1 MSKRLS
7 PEELK
12 ARALRLAAEGAAE
25 RDARMAPPVKP
36 ALPQATPPPPATRQ
50 PSSTPTAT
58 ALATPPA
65 PRRREEDGEP
75 GAAPD
80 APEAFGP
87 ELGGIVDSRKGLRA
101 RGWKPKNTLFHP
113 REIAMGEA
121 AARDWGLEWSELCNL
136 ALALIIDPSQ
146 RSESTNRM
154 LADIQRRRS

>member
-25 RDARMAPPVKP
+25 RDARMAPPIKP
-36 ALPQATPPPPATRQ
+36 ASHPATSPPPSPPPAPTPTPVATLVPPPP
-50 PSSTPTAT
+50 
-58 ALATPPA
+58 
-65 PRRREEDGEP
+65 RRRDEEVEP
-75 GAAPD
+75 GTAPD
-80 APEAFGP
+80 APESFGD
-87 ELGGIVDSRKGLRA
+87 EVIGGIVESRKGLRA

-154 LADIQRRRS
+154 LADIQRRRT

>member
-1 MSKRLS
+1 MSKRLT

-25 RDARMAPPVKP
+25 RDARMAPPLKP
-36 ALPQATPPPPATRQ
+36 ALPQPPEATVEPPPPA
-50 PSSTPTAT
+50 PIAV
-58 ALATPPA
+58 PPA
-65 PRRREEDGEP
+65 LRKREEEFGP

-80 APEAFGP
+80 SPESFGD
-87 ELGGIVDSRKGLRA
+87 EAIGGIVDSRRGLRA
-101 RGWKPKNTLFHP
+101 RGWKPKNTLYHP

-146 RSESTNRM
+146 RSESTNRI
-154 LADIQRRRS
+154 LADIQKRRS

>member
-1 MSKRLS
+1 MSKKLS
-7 PEELK
+7 SEELK

-36 ALPQATPPPPATRQ
+36 AQRQTAPPAEPSQLAPQAAEPV
-50 PSSTPTAT
+50 PS
-58 ALATPPA
+58 A
-65 PRRREEDGEP
+65 PVPSRRREDEGEA
-75 GAAPD
+75 GTAPD
-80 APEAFGP
+80 APEAFGT

>member
-1 MSKRLS
+1 MSPKLTS
-7 PEELK
+7 EQLK

-36 ALPQATPPPPATRQ
+36 AKSPAPPSTKPPEA
-50 PSSTPTAT
+50 
-58 ALATPPA
+58 ALETTPPA
-65 PRRREEDGEP
+65 SPAALPPPRRRDDESEP

-80 APEAFGP
+80 APEAFGA
-87 ELGGIVDSRKGLRA
+87 EVGGIVDSRKGLRA

>member
-7 PEELK
+7 PQELK
-12 ARALRLAAEGAAE
+12 ERALRLAAEGAAE
-25 RDARMAPPVKP
+25 RDARMAPPLKP
-36 ALPQATPPPPATRQ
+36 TPPATTPQ
-50 PSSTPTAT
+50 PDPPQPAQAPTPIAIAAPT
-58 ALATPPA
+58 L
-65 PRRREEDGEP
+65 PRRREEESEL

-80 APEAFGP
+80 APEAFGA
-87 ELGGIVDSRKGLRA
+87 EVGGIVESRKGLRA